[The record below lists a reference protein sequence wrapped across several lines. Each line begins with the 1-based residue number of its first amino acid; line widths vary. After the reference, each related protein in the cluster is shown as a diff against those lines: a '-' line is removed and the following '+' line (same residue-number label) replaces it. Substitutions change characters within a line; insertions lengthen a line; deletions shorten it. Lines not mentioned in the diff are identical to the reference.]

1 MAEHEKDNFEHELES
16 MFRKLDSEI
25 KIPEIPDAQSIFER
39 AEAPEKKIIPFK
51 KYSKYIAAAA
61 AVVLICVG
69 VPVLADMLE
78 SGIIGMDNVA
88 SEAVEEPMAMEPQEA
103 YSVTDKVV
111 EEEAEIESFE
121 PENDSDGIEVEA
133 FPEELKDATTSH
145 NAPMSSSM
153 EDGIVLYAK
162 KELYRFFANNS
173 VDNPNTGG
181 SGSDDVKVIEDNI
194 NKKRTIEITVEEG
207 SVSVVLHDNSANE
220 EIINA
225 FWVEGLYESSYVQD
239 EFYYISL
246 SKQVYPSELEMD
258 YYLPMAGDANGTYT
272 IPEES
277 IFVPGEVKKG
287 VISLTVAVN
296 IGTGEYSIYAS
307 LV

>member
-39 AEAPEKKIIPFK
+39 AEIPEKKIIPFK

-61 AVVLICVG
+61 AVVLICIG
-69 VPVLADMLE
+69 VPVMADMLE
-78 SGIIGMDNVA
+78 SGAIGMDNMA
-88 SEAVEEPMAMEPQEA
+88 SEAIEEPMAMEPQEA
-103 YSVTDKVV
+103 YSVTDEVV
-111 EEEAEIESFE
+111 EEEAEIESLE
-121 PENDSDGIEVEA
+121 PENDSDGIETEA

-145 NAPMSSSM
+145 NEPMSSSTS
-153 EDGIVLYAK
+153 EDIKLSAK
-162 KELYRFFANNS
+162 KELYRYFAGYS

-207 SVSVVLHDNSANE
+207 SVSVILHDNSANE

-225 FWVEGLYESSYVQD
+225 FWVEGVYESSYVQD

-246 SKQVYPSELEMD
+246 SKQVYPSELESD

-277 IFVPGEVKKG
+277 IFVPGEVEKG